1 MGHTAAAPLRPARAD
16 TGAPA
21 PGCTERPLG
30 GTETMFAISGT
41 AITYYA
47 LVTGALDA
55 SVMQRAFDRLAHHN
69 PVLFASIS
77 VEGQEFVLRRGWRR
91 ALPFSVG
98 AGDARQWFSGWSQ
111 PVDQTRDLTRL
122 DIVTDDHATAIGLT
136 VHHAIADG
144 RAGFALLG
152 ELWSLYTDLLAGR
165 HVDRPVRAFPRPLE
179 AVVHSSAD
187 QAGQPA
193 DPYDVAAFTDLPRS
207 ALTGATSVQGQFTLE
222 LTARQ
227 TATLRDDARSNGVT
241 VHALLSGTTLV
252 AERSL
257 IDGDG
262 PELLLT
268 SSAVDLRAA
277 LPTPMAPLDG
287 TNIIAVLPD
296 AIVVDP
302 PTRPAEAGRAVVDRI
317 NAERTS
323 ATLPARS
330 LLGPIDLNLL
340 LGAPPMSFITN
351 IGRVPAMAT
360 PPGTEITDLRFA
372 FPNQITKSLTYV
384 VTGWQDRLRI
394 DVLHPLLGLPPARA
408 AELRAALATLLG
420 AGPTGSG

>member
-1 MGHTAAAPLRPARAD
+1 MSHTAAPLRPAGAD
-16 TGAPA
+16 TVAPA
-21 PGCTERPLG
+21 PARTERPLG
-30 GTETMFAISGT
+30 GTETMFAMSGT

-47 LVTGALDA
+47 LATGVLDA
-55 SVMQRAFDRLAHHN
+55 SVMQRAFDMLAHHN
-69 PVLFASIS
+69 PVLSASIS
-77 VEGQEFVLRRGWRR
+77 VEDQEFVLRRGRRR
-91 ALPFSVG
+91 ALPFSVD
-98 AGDARQWFSGWSQ
+98 AGDPQQWFTGWSQ

-122 DIVTDDHATAIGLT
+122 DVVTDDHATAVGLT

-144 RAGFALLG
+144 RAGFALLA
-152 ELWSLYTDLLAGR
+152 ELWSTYTELLAGR
-165 HVDRPVRAFPRPLE
+165 HLDHPVRTFPRPLE
-179 AVVHSSAD
+179 VAVRPGSD
-187 QAGQPA
+187 QAEQPA
-193 DPYDVAAFTDLPRS
+193 EPTDLVGLTDLPRS
-207 ALTGATSVQGQFTLE
+207 PLTGATSVQGQFAIE
-222 LTARQ
+222 LTAAQ
-227 TATLRDDARSNGVT
+227 TAALRDDARAHGVS
-241 VHALLSGTTLV
+241 VHALLSGATLV

-287 TNIIAVLPD
+287 TNIIAVIPD
-296 AIVVDP
+296 AIVVDRRTP
-302 PTRPAEAGRAVVDRI
+302 PAAAGRAVVDRI
-317 NAERTS
+317 NTERTS
-323 ATLPARS
+323 ATLLSRS

-340 LGAPPMSFITN
+340 LAAPPMSFITN

-384 VTGWQDRLRI
+384 VTGWRDRLRI

-408 AELRAALATLLG
+408 AELRAALATLVG
-420 AGPTGSG
+420 AEPTGSG